1 MKKQLLLVMLLLC
14 CSLSIYAQK
23 FYPATLYYKDGKT
36 ATYFVKVPLSGPS
49 VQAKAGEKGKKE
61 KIDSE
66 LLKRVEVDMEGEK
79 VDYHYLLMNVAGKA
93 RNMQWLQV
101 LEAGP
106 VTLYGVGSS
115 MIMPGTPRHKVEEV
129 TYYARR
135 TKEEAATFLG
145 LDFVSGAMGVGV
157 DKQFRKYAG
166 EYFSDYKA
174 LAERIENKEFKISD
188 AVLVVQE
195 YNKWAIN

>member
-1 MKKQLLLVMLLLC
+1 MLLLC
-14 CSLSIYAQK
+14 CSLSVYAQK

-66 LLKRVEVDMEGEK
+66 LLKRVEVDVEGEK
-79 VDYHYLLMNVAGKA
+79 VDYHYLLMNVAGRA
-93 RNMQWLQV
+93 RNKQWLQV

-115 MIMPGTPRHKVEEV
+115 MMTTGPQRHKVEEV

-188 AVLVVQE
+188 AVLLVQE
-195 YNKWAIN
+195 YNKWAKN